1 MLIYPTGSIEGIGNT
16 SQLSSGADVIDKD
29 EFMQLLI
36 TQLQNQDPL
45 NPMENSEFTSQM
57 AEFASLE
64 QLQNINGNLESLHL
78 YQTALFNENAV
89 SFIGNTVKA
98 VDNTINLNN
107 QVPDELRFNLDYD
120 ASAIYVSIYNSN
132 NELLRS
138 IESVETVSAGEQN
151 LMWDGNDDAG
161 NQVSDGEYFYE
172 VRAVGFNGFDFSGT
186 PFFEGVV
193 TSVGFSSNGTAYL
206 STGDREIKVGNVIE
220 VSGG

>member
-1 MLIYPTGSIEGIGNT
+1 MAIYPTGSIEGIGKT

-64 QLQNINGNLESLHL
+64 QLQNINGNLESLQL

-89 SFIGNTVKA
+89 SFIGNKVKA
-98 VDNTINLNN
+98 VDNTIKLNN
-107 QVPDELRFNLDYD
+107 QVPDELHFNLDYD
-120 ASAIYVSIYNSN
+120 ASAIYVSIYNSSN
-132 NELLRS
+132 DLVKTIES
-138 IESVETVSAGEQN
+138 IESYSAGEHN
-151 LMWDGNDDAG
+151 LVWDGKDDSG
-161 NQVSDGEYFYE
+161 NQLPDDEYFYE
-172 VRAVGFNGFDFSGT
+172 VRAVGFDGFNFSAT
-186 PFFEGVV
+186 PFFEGIVD
-193 TSVGFSSNGTAYL
+193 SVAFSTNGTAYL
-206 STGDREIKVGNVIE
+206 STGDRNIKTGNIIE

>member
-1 MLIYPTGSIEGIGNT
+1 MAIYPTGSIEGIGKT

-57 AEFASLE
+57 ADFASLE

-78 YQTALFNENAV
+78 YQTALFNENVV

-107 QVPDELRFNLDYD
+107 QVPDKLRFDLDYD
-120 ASAIYVSIYNSN
+120 ASAIYVSIYNSS
-132 NELLRS
+132 NELVRT
-138 IESVETVSAGEQN
+138 IESTETFSAGEHN
-151 LMWDGNDDAG
+151 LVWDGNNDAG
-161 NQVSDGEYFYE
+161 NQVPDGEYFYE
-172 VRAVGFNGFDFSGT
+172 LRAVGFDGFNFSGT

-193 TSVGFSSNGTAYL
+193 NSVSFSTNGTAYL
-206 STGDREIKVGNVIE
+206 STGDREIAVGNVIE

>member
-1 MLIYPTGSIEGIGNT
+1 MAIYPTGSIEAIGNT

-98 VDNTINLNN
+98 VDNTINLKN
-107 QVPDELRFNLDYD
+107 QVPDKLHFNLDYD
-120 ASAIYVSIYNSN
+120 ASAIYVSIYNSS
-132 NELLRS
+132 NELVKT
-138 IESVETVSAGEQN
+138 IESTETFSAGEHN
-151 LMWDGNDDAG
+151 LVWDGNDDAG
-161 NQVSDGEYFYE
+161 NQVPDDEYFYE
-172 VRAVGFNGFDFSGT
+172 VRAVGFDGFNFSGT
-186 PFFEGVV
+186 PFFEGIVD
-193 TSVGFSSNGTAYL
+193 SVAFSSNGTAYL
-206 STGDREIKVGNVIE
+206 STGNREIEVGDVIE
-220 VSGG
+220 VSGM

>member
-1 MLIYPTGSIEGIGNT
+1 MAIYPTGSIEGIGNT

-64 QLQNINGNLESLHL
+64 QLQNINGNLESLQL
-78 YQTALFNENAV
+78 YQTALFNENVV

-98 VDNTINLNN
+98 VDNSIHLNN
-107 QVPDELRFNLDYD
+107 QVPDELHFNLDYD
-120 ASAIYVSIYNSN
+120 ASASYVSIYNSS
-132 NELLRS
+132 NELVRT
-138 IESVETVSAGEQN
+138 IESNETFGVGAHN
-151 LMWDGNDDAG
+151 MVWDGNDDDG
-161 NQVSDGEYFYE
+161 NPVSDGEYFYE
-172 VRAVGFNGFDFSGT
+172 VRAVGFDGFDFSGT

-193 TSVGFSSNGTAYL
+193 TSVGFSSNGSAYL
-206 STGDREIKVGNVIE
+206 SSGDREIEVGNVIE

>member
-1 MLIYPTGSIEGIGNT
+1 MLIYPTGSIEGIGNAG
-16 SQLSSGADVIDKD
+16 QLSSGADVIDKD
-29 EFMQLLI
+29 EFMELLI

-89 SFIGNTVKA
+89 SFIGNKVKA

-107 QVPDELRFNLDYD
+107 GVPDELHFNLDYE
-120 ASAIYVSIYNSN
+120 ASASYISIYNSY
-132 NELLRS
+132 NELMRT
-138 IESVETVSAGEQN
+138 IETTEAFTAGDHN
-151 LMWDGNDDAG
+151 LIWDGNDDAG
-161 NQVSDGEYFYE
+161 NQAPDGEYFYE
-172 VRAVGFNGFDFSGT
+172 VRAVGFDSFNFSGT
-186 PFFEGVV
+186 PFFEGQV
-193 TSVGFSSNGTAYL
+193 TSVGFSSNGTANL
-206 STGDREIKVGNVIE
+206 STGDREFEVGNVIE

>member
-1 MLIYPTGSIEGIGNT
+1 MAIYPTGSIEGIGNAG
-16 SQLSSGADVIDKD
+16 QLSSGADVIDKD
-29 EFMQLLI
+29 EFMVLLI

-107 QVPDELRFNLDYD
+107 GVPDQLKFNLDYD
-120 ASAIYVSIYNSN
+120 ASASYISIYNSY
-132 NELLRS
+132 NELVRT
-138 IESVETVSAGEQN
+138 IEKTEAFKAGDHN
-151 LMWDGNDDAG
+151 LVWDGNDDAG
-161 NQVSDGEYFYE
+161 NQAPDGEYFYE
-172 VRAVGFNGFDFSGT
+172 VRAVGFDGFNFSGS
-186 PFFEGVV
+186 PFFEGIV
-193 TSVGFSSNGTAYL
+193 TSVNFSRNGTANL
-206 STGDREIKVGNVIE
+206 STGDREFEVGNVIE